1 MFFKEGEMLELI
13 YDLYARLFAKKF
25 FNKWNKFIF
34 LLSLRGLGILN
45 YKSYKQ
51 SGEANFA
58 ISHLSKVKKGIIFD
72 VGANV
77 GNYSKSLIEVN
88 QNVDIFC
95 FEPHPSTFQKLL
107 SNVNHL
113 GIKSFNVGV
122 GSSNGTLNL
131 YDYAGNDGSSHA
143 SLYKEVIEEIHK
155 GQAVEHEVKIITLTA
170 FANEHKIERVL
181 LLKIDTEGHELE
193 VLKGFETYIRQNKVD
208 LIHFEF
214 NEMNV
219 ASRVFFKD
227 FWEFLPN
234 YDFYRMLQ
242 DGLIPIKN
250 YNPVYCEI
258 FAYQNIVAKLKVE
271 YKHN

>member
-1 MFFKEGEMLELI
+1 MLELI
-13 YDLYARLFAKKF
+13 YDLYARLFAKNLF
-25 FNKWNKFIF
+25 INWNKFIF

-45 YKSYKQ
+45 YKSDKQ
-51 SGEANFA
+51 SGEAYFA
-58 ISHLSKVKKGIIFD
+58 ISHLSKVKKGIVFD

-77 GNYSKSLIEVN
+77 GKYSKNLIEVN
-88 QNVDIFC
+88 PNIDIFC
-95 FEPHPSTFQKLL
+95 FEPHPRTFQKLL

-113 GIKSFNVGV
+113 GIESFNVGV
-122 GSSNGTLNL
+122 GSSNGTLKL
-131 YDYAGNDGSSHA
+131 YDYANNDGSTHA
-143 SLYKEVIEEIHK
+143 SLYKDVIEKIHQGK
-155 GQAVEHEVKIITLTA
+155 SVEHEVKVISLNT
-170 FANEHKIERVL
+170 FAIEHKVERVL

-193 VLKGFETYIRQNKVD
+193 VLKGFEPYIRQNKVD

>member
-1 MFFKEGEMLELI
+1 MLELI

-45 YKSYKQ
+45 YKSDKQ

-113 GIKSFNVGV
+113 GIKSFNLGV

-131 YDYAGNDGSSHA
+131 YDYAGNDSSSHA

-181 LLKIDTEGHELE
+181 LLKIDTEGYELE
-193 VLKGFETYIRQNKVD
+193 VLKGFEPYIRQNKVD

-227 FWEFLPN
+227 FWDFLPN
-234 YDFYRMLQ
+234 YDFYRMLP
-242 DGLIPIKN
+242 DGLAPIKI
-250 YNPVYCEI
+250 YNPVFCEI
-258 FAYQNIVAKLKVE
+258 FAYQNIVAMLKTDFRPS
-271 YKHN
+271 